1 MISGTKRWRDQERGD
16 HMATGTVRKW
26 ACPVISIVLAI
37 VAFAL
42 LDWSVWKVLMLGI
55 LLACPL
61 TAAWSVIQGNKP
73 LPIPIGP
80 VPETSGSTLDWLA
93 PYYNTVCRVAGINAG
108 FRERTIATAEL
119 RHGERV
125 LDIGCGTGVLTRL
138 AADTVGREGEATG
151 IDAAADMIR
160 IARQEARE
168 VGSTARFELAAV
180 ERLPFSDRAYDVVFL
195 SFVIHCLPTDVKRIG
210 LSEVWRVLKA
220 NGRLVVVDLDRP
232 RNAILRALLWP
243 FTRSLFF
250 GDHLRGRLP
259 EFLKEAGFS
268 SISEAGR
275 WSGLVAVWVA
285 CKPAGGAA

>member
-1 MISGTKRWRDQERGD
+1 
-16 HMATGTVRKW
+16 MATGTVRKW
-26 ACPVISIVLAI
+26 ACPVVSIVLAI

-61 TAAWSVIQGNKP
+61 MAAWSVIQGNKP

-108 FRERTIATAEL
+108 FRERTIAAAEL

-160 IARQEARE
+160 VARQDARE
-168 VGSTARFELAAV
+168 VRSTARFELAAI
-180 ERLPFSDRAYDVVFL
+180 ERLPFPDRAYDVAFL
-195 SFVIHCLPTDVKRIG
+195 SFVIHCLPADVKRVG
-210 LSEVWRVLKA
+210 LKETWRVLKA
-220 NGRLVVVDLDRP
+220 NGRLVVIDLNRP

-243 FTRSLFF
+243 FRGSLYY
-250 GDHLRGRLP
+250 DEHLRGRLP
-259 EFLKEAGFS
+259 ELLKEMGFAPVT
-268 SISEAGR
+268 EVGR
-275 WSGLVAVWVA
+275 WRGLVAVWVA
-285 CKPAGGAA
+285 NKSVEGAA